1 MIFFKQKMKLCFFG
15 AYDPRYPRH
24 NIIKRGLVTNKVKVI
39 ECRLSPKY
47 KFWLRYPLFLFRYPL
62 FCKNNDFIFVPEF
75 CQKDMPLAKFLSWF
89 SSARLVF
96 DPLAARY
103 ETKITDWK
111 RKSEDSWQA
120 RWNFK
125 IDRWAFK
132 LSDLILADTQ
142 AHKEY
147 YCQKY
152 GLASDKV
159 AVLPVGF
166 DDSFFV
172 PTKAKNRNR
181 RFSVLFYGSFLPLHG
196 VEVMIQAAKS
206 VSFIE
211 PSIQFKFVGSGQTL
225 PRVQAL
231 ATELN
236 CSNVYFEDWIP
247 QEKLPEKIASAD
259 LCLGIFGKTEK
270 AKRVVPHKI
279 FQALAMKSP
288 VITARTPAVEE
299 FFSHRENI
307 FLCSEPFPDSLTK
320 AVLELKE
327 DEALRKKIA
336 ENGLDL
342 VRKSFA
348 PAAIGRSLKRILE
361 QYFSESSRR

>member
-1 MIFFKQKMKLCFFG
+1 MNKAQVTECWLP
-15 AYDPRYPRH
+15 PR
-24 NIIKRGLVTNKVKVI
+24 
-39 ECRLSPKY
+39 Y

-62 FCKNNDFIFVPEF
+62 FCKKNDFFFVPEF
-75 CQKDMPLAKFLSWF
+75 CQKDVPLAKFLSLF

-96 DPLAARY
+96 DPLAPRY

-111 RKSEDSWQA
+111 RKPADSWQA

-125 IDRWAFK
+125 IDKWAFK
-132 LSDLILADTQ
+132 LSDLVLADTQ

-152 GLASDKV
+152 GLAPDKI

-166 DDSFFV
+166 DDSLFL
-172 PTKAKNRNR
+172 PTKAKDRNK
-181 RFSVLFYGSFLPLHG
+181 RFTILFYGSYLPLHG

-206 VSFIE
+206 VSTKE
-211 PSIQFKFVGSGQTL
+211 PSLQFRFVGSGQTL
-225 PRVQAL
+225 PQAQVL
-231 ATELN
+231 AAELN
-236 CSNVYFEDWIP
+236 CHNVYFEDWMP
-247 QEKLPEKIASAD
+247 PEKLPEKIASAD
-259 LCLGIFGKTEK
+259 LCLGIFGNTEK

-279 FQALAMKSP
+279 FQALAMQTA

-299 FFSHRENI
+299 IFSHRENI
-307 FLCSEPFPDSLTK
+307 FLCSKPFPDSL
-320 AVLELKE
+320 AEAILELKE

-336 ENGLDL
+336 KNGHDL
-342 VRKSFA
+342 VQKNFA

-361 QYFSESSRR
+361 QFFANNSRS

>member
-1 MIFFKQKMKLCFFG
+1 MRLCFFG
-15 AYDPRYPRH
+15 AYDPLYPRH
-24 NIIKRGLVTNKVKVI
+24 NVIKRGLVMNKVEVS

-47 KFWLRYPLFLFRYPL
+47 KFWLRYPLFLFRYPWL
-62 FCKNNDFIFVPEF
+62 CKKNDFILVPEF
-75 CQKDMPLAKFLSWF
+75 CQKDVPLAKFLSLF

-96 DPLAARY
+96 DPLASRY

-111 RKSEDSWQA
+111 RKPEDSWQA

-132 LSDLILADTQ
+132 LSDLVLADTQ

-152 GLASDKV
+152 GLAADKV

-166 DDSFFV
+166 DDSLFV
-172 PTKAKNRNR
+172 PLQAKNRKG

-196 VEVMIQAAKS
+196 VEAMIQAAKS
-206 VSFIE
+206 VSARE
-211 PSIQFKFVGSGQTL
+211 PSIQFRFVGSGQTM
-225 PRVQAL
+225 PRAQAL
-231 ATELN
+231 AAELE
-236 CSNVYFEDWIP
+236 CSNVYFEDWMP

-259 LCLGIFGKTEK
+259 LCLGIFGITEK
-270 AKRVVPHKI
+270 SKRVVPHKI
-279 FQALAMKSP
+279 FQALAMKTP

-307 FLCSEPFPDSLTK
+307 FLCTEPFPASLTQ
-320 AVLELKE
+320 AILELKE
-327 DEALRKKIA
+327 DEALRKRIA
-336 ENGLDL
+336 ENGHDL
-342 VRKSFA
+342 VHQNFA
-348 PAAIGRSLKRILE
+348 PAALGLSLKRMLN
-361 QYFSESSRR
+361 QFLSKDLRK

>member
-1 MIFFKQKMKLCFFG
+1 MKLCFFG

-24 NIIKRGLVTNKVKVI
+24 NVIKQGLVMNKAEVS
-39 ECRLSPKY
+39 ECWLPPRY
-47 KFWLRYPLFLFRYPL
+47 KFWLRYPLFLFRYPRH
-62 FCKNNDFIFVPEF
+62 CKKNDFFFVPEF
-75 CQKDMPLAKFLSWF
+75 CQKDVPLAKILSLL

-96 DPLAARY
+96 DPLAPRY
-103 ETKITDWK
+103 ETKIMDWK
-111 RKSEDSWQA
+111 RKSADSWQA

-132 LSDLILADTQ
+132 LSDIVLADTQ

-152 GLASDKV
+152 GLAPDKV

-166 DDSFFV
+166 DDSLFLSS
-172 PTKAKNRNR
+172 KAKDRNK
-181 RFSVLFYGSFLPLHG
+181 RFTVLFYGSYLPLHG
-196 VEVMIQAAKS
+196 VEVMIQAAKIL
-206 VSFIE
+206 FAKE
-211 PSIQFKFVGSGQTL
+211 PSIQFRLVGSGQTL
-225 PRVQAL
+225 PRAKAL

-236 CSNVYFEDWIP
+236 CHNIYFEDWIP
-247 QEKLPEKIASAD
+247 QEKLPEKISSAD

-279 FQALAMKSP
+279 FQALAMKTP

-307 FLCSEPFPDSLTK
+307 FLCSEPFPDSL
-320 AVLELKE
+320 AEAILELKG
-327 DEALRKKIA
+327 DEVLRKEIA
-336 ENGLDL
+336 ENGHNL

-348 PAAIGRSLKRILE
+348 PAAIGRSLKKILD
-361 QYFSESSRR
+361 QFLSESSRRSAF